1 MRRTKRAIVVV
12 AFTLVSCSSRALPAA
27 TPTLQATAL
36 RLYATTSTLPL
47 VNDLTSAYSR
57 LNPSITFE
65 IASSNYDAMME
76 RLLNGETPF
85 FLTNHLPPEELT
97 PVVAFPVGQ
106 DALTVL
112 VHPDN
117 QITGLTTEQVRDIY
131 QGWSG
136 NWSEFGGADRPIMV
150 FSREDGS
157 GTRSEFES
165 LVMGD
170 RRTARTAQLVP
181 SSAAVVTAV
190 AREPDSIGYV
200 SMSYVDNRV
209 RALPID
215 GVLPSVENVIN
226 NSYPLRSFL
235 YIAGLRE
242 PDGSQPDDIHY
253 RAFIGWVQS
262 AEGQAV
268 VARRYAPL
276 PQ

>member
-27 TPTLQATAL
+27 TPTMQGTAL
-36 RLYATTSTLPL
+36 RLYATNSTLPL

-65 IASSNYDAMME
+65 IASNNYDAMME
-76 RLLNGETPF
+76 RLLGGETPF
-85 FLTNHLPPEELT
+85 FLTNHLPPEET
-97 PVVAFPVGQ
+97 TSVVAFPVGQ
-106 DALTVL
+106 DAITVI
-112 VHPDN
+112 VHPEN
-117 QITGLTTEQVRDIY
+117 EVEGLSTEQVRDIY
-131 QGWSG
+131 QGWATE
-136 NWSEFGGADRPIMV
+136 WSEFGGADRLITV

-157 GTRSEFES
+157 GTRAEFDS

-170 RRTARTAQLVP
+170 RRTARIAQIAP
-181 SSAAVVTAV
+181 SNAAAVTAV
-190 AREPDSIGYV
+190 SREPGGIGYI
-200 SMSYVDNRV
+200 SMSYLDDRV

-215 GVLPSVENVIN
+215 GVLPTAENIIN

-242 PDGSQPDDIHY
+242 PDGSEPDDIHY

>member
-12 AFTLVSCSSRALPAA
+12 VFTLVSCSSRALPVA
-27 TPTLQATAL
+27 TPTSQVTAL

-57 LNPSITFE
+57 LNPSISFE
-65 IASSNYDAMME
+65 IASGNYDAMMDH
-76 RLLNGETPF
+76 LLSGETPF
-85 FLTNHLPPEELT
+85 FLTNHLPPEEAT

-106 DALTVL
+106 DAIAVI
-112 VHPDN
+112 VHPEN
-117 QITGLTTEQVRDIY
+117 EVSGLTTEQVRDIY
-131 QGWSG
+131 QGWSS
-136 NWSEFGGADRPIMV
+136 NWSEYGGADVPITL

-157 GTRSEFES
+157 GTRAEFES

-170 RRTARTAQLVP
+170 RRIARTAQIAP
-181 SSAAVVTAV
+181 SSRAGVTAV
-190 AREPDSIGYV
+190 AREPGGISYV
-200 SMSYVDNRV
+200 SMSFLDDRV
-209 RALPID
+209 RALSID
-215 GVLPSVENVIN
+215 GVLPTPENVIN

-242 PDGSQPDDIHY
+242 PDGSEPDDIDY